1 MTFDVESRLL
11 IMSPDEMRELALR
24 GANDRALDALVGQ
37 AAQLCMEAHSS
48 LAHSIAAE
56 RPKLSTSVV
65 LARHRRR
72 WRWHLMLWGIFVP
85 LGVLSLIFFGTA
97 IARLV
102 TVLLWP

>member
-1 MTFDVESRLL
+1 MTLDVESRLL
-11 IMSPDEMRELALR
+11 VMSPDEIRELADR
-24 GANDRALDALVGQ
+24 GANEQGLDTLLGQ
-37 AAQLCMEAHSS
+37 AAQLCVDAQAA

-56 RPKLSTSVV
+56 QPKLLTSVV

>member
-1 MTFDVESRLL
+1 MTLDDEPRLL
-11 IMSPDEMRELALR
+11 VMSPEEIRELAQR
-24 GANDRALDALVGQ
+24 YASDGKVDALAGQ
-37 AAQLCMEAHSS
+37 AAQLCMEAHAA

-56 RPKLSTSVV
+56 RPKLLTSVV

-72 WRWHLMLWGIFVP
+72 WRWHLMLWAIFVP
-85 LGVLSLIFFGTA
+85 LGALSLIFFGAA